1 MQAVA
6 ACADAALEASG
17 CARRGS
23 LGAGCAVC
31 AGADCGACDAAEDAV
46 VGWIGTGGDVVIVPG
61 MLCRAGADCEFG
73 LER

>member
-17 CARRGS
+17 CGRRGS
-23 LGAGCAVC
+23 LGAGCAAVG
-31 AGADCGACDAAEDAV
+31 AGCGTDAAEDGV
-46 VGWIGTGGDVVIVPG
+46 DRWIGAGGDVVMVPG
-61 MLCRAGADCEFG
+61 MLCRAGAGCEFG

>member
-17 CARRGS
+17 CGRGGS
-23 LGAGCAVC
+23 LAAGCAVC
-31 AGADCGACDAAEDAV
+31 AGAGCGACDAAEDGV
-46 VGWIGTGGDVVIVPG
+46 VRWIGTGGDVVTVAG
-61 MLCRAGADCEFG
+61 VLCRAGADCEFG

>member
-17 CARRGS
+17 CGRRGS
-23 LGAGCAVC
+23 LGAGCAATGAGC
-31 AGADCGACDAAEDAV
+31 GADDIEDGV
-46 VGWIGTGGDVVIVPG
+46 VRWAGTGGDVVTVAG
-61 MLCRAGADCEFG
+61 VLCRAGADCEFA